1 MRAAVLG
8 ASPAPL
14 AERRAWLHGIEVRP
28 DLLNDG
34 RFKCR
39 ATVSFDCDERGWEQ
53 LDRML
58 RAGEQILVSLAEA
71 SEKAVR

>member
-1 MRAAVLG
+1 
-8 ASPAPL
+8 
-14 AERRAWLHGIEVRP
+14 
-28 DLLNDG
+28 
-34 RFKCR
+34 
-39 ATVSFDCDERGWEQ
+39 VSFDCDERGWEQ